1 MSLTGKLVLLINNVL
16 HILSYGKKLD
26 HSFCKAAPILDWL
39 GNKWALVVLMRI
51 HEASVLRFNDIYRS
65 IPMVSEKVLSQV
77 LKQLTT
83 DGLIHREVFPD
94 VPPRVEYSITAFGD
108 TLIPHIEHLAQWGRD
123 NYERIMINRNMGGN
137 AD

>member
-1 MSLTGKLVLLINNVL
+1 MYYIYSAMA
-16 HILSYGKKLD
+16 KKLD